1 MIVSPRCAQAL
12 LSLPPVRGVLSV
24 IFLVI
29 LVSAA
34 SMPGEHDAAMR
45 VGVGLAV
52 LLLGAPIWAATLAGF
67 VRDVRRP
74 HQRERAVVVASRP
87 RPVAAAISWIAL
99 GAFVMGTIGFGLVT
113 GLEGPDG
120 AVALCLLAVVLGL
133 PIATV
138 LPRLSRWLADCAGV
152 VTVSELGVHV
162 IARPGE
168 EAAPIPWDRLGP
180 IGRTS
185 LPAATPSSGAGRA
198 DLSPG
203 DGSAERPSADL
214 PPDAGR
220 ELGRRVRWH
229 PGARAAVGRWA
240 TEGFAPTV
248 AEVRALR
255 LYPGWSA
262 DPAAHVPGRW
272 ARGRRAAELA
282 WALLLCAALLACL
295 IGLVVTGT
303 SPWWILP
310 AFGWAPLLG
319 IWFLVP
325 RRGEVRPGSRGRG
338 RPARGSHRGSG

>member
-1 MIVSPRCAQAL
+1 MILSPRCAQAL

-34 SMPGEHDAAMR
+34 SMPGEHGAAMR
-45 VGVGLAV
+45 AVGGLAV

-74 HQRERAVVVASRP
+74 HQTERTVVVASRP

-99 GAFVMGTIGFGLVT
+99 GAFVIGTIGFGLVT
-113 GLEGPDG
+113 GMGGPDR
-120 AVALCLLAVVLGL
+120 ATTLCLLAAVAGL

-138 LPRLSRWLADCAGV
+138 LPRLSRWLADGAGV
-152 VTVSELGVHV
+152 VAVSEHGVHV

-185 LPAATPSSGAGRA
+185 LHNGTPSPGAG
-198 DLSPG
+198 P
-203 DGSAERPSADL
+203 AERPAADL
-214 PPDAGR
+214 PRDAGR

-229 PGARAAVGRWA
+229 PGARAAVSRWA
-240 TEGFAPTV
+240 REGFAPTA
-248 AEVRALR
+248 AEVRELR
-255 LYPGWSA
+255 LYAEWSA
-262 DPAAHVPGRW
+262 DPAAHEPGRW
-272 ARGRRAAELA
+272 SRGRRAIELA
-282 WALLLCAALLACL
+282 WALLVCLGLLATL
-295 IGLVVTGT
+295 IWLVVIGT

-319 IWFLVP
+319 IWLLVP
-325 RRGEVRPGSRGRG
+325 RRGEVRP
-338 RPARGSHRGSG
+338 